1 MVTIREAYAHEFISS
16 IFESTDFFNDRQIFC
31 LDVLM
36 ILILIIVVTIDFCGI
51 GFCDFFVFFFWRDD
65 PQPAP
70 GVTNLLS
77 ATLWAG
83 QTLLQTR

>member
-1 MVTIREAYAHEFISS
+1 MIRIYVGQ
-16 IFESTDFFNDRQIFC
+16 NFC
-31 LDVLM
+31 HGDVLM
-36 ILILIIVVTIDFCGI
+36 ILILIIVVTVDFCGI